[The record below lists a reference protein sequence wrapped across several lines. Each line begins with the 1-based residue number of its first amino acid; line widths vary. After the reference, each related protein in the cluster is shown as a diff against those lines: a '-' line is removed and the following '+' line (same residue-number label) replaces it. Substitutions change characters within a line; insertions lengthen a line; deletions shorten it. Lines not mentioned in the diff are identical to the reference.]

1 MAHLVKI
8 HNKDMWEITFVFTYL
23 EYAIEYVPPPK
34 PSNCLK
40 YVTPAY
46 SGFHS
51 AHELDHILN
60 KCGIFCVGLVSN

>member
-34 PSNCLK
+34 SSNCLK

-51 AHELDHILN
+51 IWAT
-60 KCGIFCVGLVSN
+60 